1 MHGAHPVRPRLIAS
15 DLDGTLLRSDGSV
28 SPRTVTAV
36 TACERAGMTM
46 VLATGRP
53 PRWIES
59 IGDQLG
65 QRGIAV
71 CANGALVYDLDARR
85 VVSSH
90 PLSPEAMGEIVQR
103 LRFAFPGVLFAVETV
118 DHLGLEP
125 GWKTAWTPPEG
136 TRFADALELVQVPA
150 VKLLAR
156 IDGHD
161 VQAALSTKGRELAHL
176 AEVTW
181 SGGQHLLELSAP
193 GVNKGATLAE
203 LAAQLHIPAAEVVA
217 FGDMPNDLEMLR
229 WAGRGLAVANAHEA
243 IRAAADAIVGSN
255 DDDGV
260 AIELESLV
268 A

>member
-1 MHGAHPVRPRLIAS
+1 MPGEPPVHARLIAS
-15 DLDGTLLRSDGSV
+15 DLDGTLLRSDGTL
-28 SPRTVTAV
+28 SPRTVEAV

-53 PRWIES
+53 PRWIED
-59 IGDQLG
+59 IGDRLDH
-65 QRGIAV
+65 RGIAV
-71 CANGALVYDLDARR
+71 CANGALVYDLANRS
-85 VVSSH
+85 VVTSH
-90 PLSPEAMGEIVQR
+90 TLSPDAMAEIVDR
-103 LRFAFPGVLFAVETV
+103 LRAAFPGVLFAVETV

-125 GWKTAWTPPEG
+125 GWKTVWTPPPG
-136 TRFADALELVQVPA
+136 TRIDDAHELVRVPA

-161 VQAALSTKGRELAHL
+161 VQTALAANTRELGHL

-181 SGGQHLLELSAP
+181 SGGQHLLEMSAP

-203 LAAQLHIPAAEVVA
+203 FAAQLQIDAAAAVA

-243 IRAAADAIVGSN
+243 VRAAADAVVGSN
-255 DDDGV
+255 DEDGV
-260 AIELESLV
+260 AIELESLLG
-268 A
+268 